1 MLNFLESTALFVNLP
16 IDLLIIC
23 ISCLVDWFVS
33 VCNAVNIL
41 VSDIFKS
48 SLTSSWTPNLTSKY
62 PKKVGNKTHCHV
74 PPRPSVEKRASE
86 SADQATLGHD
96 RMLIYVFLTRYD
108 VKLSSINRL
117 YRQPIFQ
124 LMLIFFKRYCHL
136 SIFFYR
142 TNELTRHRL

>member
-74 PPRPSVEKRASE
+74 PPRPNVAKRASE
-86 SADQATLGHD
+86 SANQATLGHD
-96 RMLIYVFLTRYD
+96 RMLINVFLIRYD
-108 VKLSSINRL
+108 IKLSSINRL
-117 YRQPIFQ
+117 YGQPIFQ
-124 LMLIFFKRYCHL
+124 LILIQTSF
-136 SIFFYR
+136 
-142 TNELTRHRL
+142 